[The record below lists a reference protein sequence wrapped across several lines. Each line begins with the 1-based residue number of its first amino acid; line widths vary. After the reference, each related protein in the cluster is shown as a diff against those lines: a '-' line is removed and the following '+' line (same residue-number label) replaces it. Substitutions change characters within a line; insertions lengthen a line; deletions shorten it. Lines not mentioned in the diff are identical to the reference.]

1 MTVWRMNTVWVRH
14 TTTHATRTSWIYLH
28 HKLSVTFHCLICTNL
43 TNKLPGVLMFPV
55 WAGTNTSPILYS
67 ESSRPDIMDCNMA
80 GTLSATHSTQETSR
94 QPRMDS
100 GYGRLHWNLNKLR
113 DYTIKHSDSVLVSYK
128 LLLYNIIIII
138 SIKYISINVTTQII
152 SITYSTHAWKFQY
165 HKYTSVNVLGAKK
178 NSIQQLRNWLCRIVA
193 YCWDNVIQTDNT
205 TLLPSVSLQVLSRS
219 SCAFVHNVHNLH

>member
-1 MTVWRMNTVWVRH
+1 
-14 TTTHATRTSWIYLH
+14 
-28 HKLSVTFHCLICTNL
+28 
-43 TNKLPGVLMFPV
+43 
-55 WAGTNTSPILYS
+55 
-67 ESSRPDIMDCNMA
+67 MDCNMA
-80 GTLSATHSTQETSR
+80 GTLSAAHSTQETSR

-138 SIKYISINVTTQII
+138 SIKYISINITTQII

-193 YCWDNVIQTDNT
+193 YCWDNVIQSRQHHLTSLSVYRCFQGHLVHSYTMFT
-205 TLLPSVSLQVLSRS
+205 TYIRLSYVRLDHDIS
-219 SCAFVHNVHNLH
+219 HELYFTEFTWCQWVKD